1 VSRNQSLVVK
11 SQAHAFHLLAF
22 NAKRK
27 RMVNLIHRLMNYWS
41 KNMQS
46 NTQYNRIAVVLHWL
60 MALMI
65 VILLFIGSQILEP
78 MANSNP
84 DKLGPLQGHSIF
96 GVITGLLLILRYLNI
111 KLRGKPSPANAEGS
125 KMNSIAK
132 LAHRLIYVL
141 VFAVIGSGIAMAV
154 EADFASIFAGT
165 TEMPESFNHLST
177 RSAHGILTKLLVFVL
192 LAHIGAALYH
202 QFIVKDHLLRRMRMK
217 RFD

>member
-1 VSRNQSLVVK
+1 
-11 SQAHAFHLLAF
+11 
-22 NAKRK
+22 
-27 RMVNLIHRLMNYWS
+27 
-41 KNMQS
+41 MQS

-65 VILLFIGSQILEP
+65 MLLLFVGSQVLEP

-84 DKLGPLQGHSIF
+84 DKLIPLQGHSVL
-96 GVITGLLLILRYLNI
+96 GVITGLLLILRYLNLN
-111 KLRGKPSPANAEGS
+111 LRGKPSPANAEGS

-132 LAHRLIYVL
+132 WAHKLIYVL
-141 VFAVIGSGIAMAV
+141 IIAVIGSGIAMAV

-165 TEMPESFNHLST
+165 KVMPENFNHLST
-177 RSAHGILTKLLVFVL
+177 RSAHGILSKLLAFVL
-192 LAHIGAALYH
+192 LAHIGAALHH